1 MEKGGVAQDELVK
14 QYRAEHDSGELGD
27 DDRVDLAN
35 NISGRYMLLHLTPT
49 K

>member
-1 MEKGGVAQDELVK
+1 MEKGGVAQSELVN

-35 NISGRYMLLHLTPT
+35 NVSGRYTLPALKP